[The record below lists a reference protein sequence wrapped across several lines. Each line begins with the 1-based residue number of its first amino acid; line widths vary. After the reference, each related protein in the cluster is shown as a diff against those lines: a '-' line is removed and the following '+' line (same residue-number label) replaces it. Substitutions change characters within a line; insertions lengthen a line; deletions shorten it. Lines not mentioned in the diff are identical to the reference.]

1 MRFVAFKL
9 FSELI
14 NPSPVW
20 AVSPRERVQNRRPQT
35 RNRGSS
41 SMSPVQEH
49 NSPIGYETLAAAT
62 VAARAFAAATAR
74 TQRTQP
80 TNHSRPQ
87 SRNASQNT
95 TRPPLRNESQVTT
108 VSETEMPPLSQTT
121 TVPASEVQ
129 DNTSPPLNRSPS
141 SSSRSPSPVDFNN
154 GDHDPIESVNDDEE
168 EFDGEE
174 EESSVDDESSDVPG
188 LFGNHTGD
196 GDYSSEFSIH
206 QRILHFLGEAIDQ
219 QKNRFNV
226 EACLLIEAGTSVS
239 NERTT
244 TATIRNQMML
254 DRYVNLVRM
263 FSPDDFVSPTTQ
275 EDMAIRLFHGKR
287 GGYNGEKLWRKFEEY
302 RKEIRTKYTPKL
314 PKDISSF
321 PSGHSLRDIYK
332 KFALECYKVEYDV
345 SWMYCRL

>member
-1 MRFVAFKL
+1 M
-9 FSELI
+9 
-14 NPSPVW
+14 
-20 AVSPRERVQNRRPQT
+20 
-35 RNRGSS
+35 
-41 SMSPVQEH
+41 
-49 NSPIGYETLAAAT
+49 
-62 VAARAFAAATAR
+62 
-74 TQRTQP
+74 
-80 TNHSRPQ
+80 
-87 SRNASQNT
+87 
-95 TRPPLRNESQVTT
+95 TT
-108 VSETEMPPLSQTT
+108 VSVTEMPPLSQTT

-141 SSSRSPSPVDFNN
+141 SPSRSPSPVDFNN

-168 EFDGEE
+168 ESDSED
-174 EESSVDDESSDVPG
+174 EESSVNDESSDVPG

-196 GDYSSEFSIH
+196 GDYSSE
-206 QRILHFLGEAIDQ
+206 LHFLGEAIDQ

-239 NERTT
+239 NEWTT

-254 DRYVNLVRM
+254 DRYSNLVRM

-302 RKEIRTKYTPKL
+302 RKEIRTRYTPKL
-314 PKDISSF
+314 PKEMYSF

-345 SWMYCRL
+345 SLISCRL